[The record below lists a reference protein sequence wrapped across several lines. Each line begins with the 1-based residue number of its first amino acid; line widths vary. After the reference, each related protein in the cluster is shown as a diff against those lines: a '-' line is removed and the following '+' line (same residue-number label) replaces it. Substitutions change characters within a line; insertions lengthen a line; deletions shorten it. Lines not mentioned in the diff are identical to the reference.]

1 MTSSLAA
8 RISGMVPSLLTAGI
22 SEDDAQARATSSMTM
37 HVASASRP
45 APSYCSGM
53 CGAWNSEARSA
64 SYAAWGNSP
73 LSSTSAAC
81 GAILSVAISRMA
93 SRMSRWSSESWYR
106 SKAGFA
112 VLTCRILPAGS
123 PTSAPV

>member
-1 MTSSLAA
+1 
-8 RISGMVPSLLTAGI
+8 MVPSLLTAGI
-22 SEDDAQARATSSMTM
+22 SEDDAHARATSSMTM
-37 HVASASRP
+37 HVASASSPGPVVLLGDVRRVEP
-45 APSYCSGM
+45 G
-53 CGAWNSEARSA
+53 ARSA